1 MGLAGMLLDGFL
13 GLGGGGEDGE
23 VGIVDLWEL
32 TERQGI
38 DAAAHFN
45 GVPGTTE
52 LLDEPI
58 FKTSEG
64 GVVGGVFRA

>member
-45 GVPGTTE
+45 GVPGRRNCWMNQSLKPAKAE
-52 LLDEPI
+52 L
-58 FKTSEG
+58 
-64 GVVGGVFRA
+64 